1 MPAII
6 ESQRRFRDGPATRG
20 AREADREHRHPSRG
34 PVRNVALRSS
44 AALVSLI
51 SLISCAAGQ
60 TKPIE
65 RPDGDDGPLPEQRV
79 DRGRARA
86 LQQRLQQSIIRRGAD
101 VAVGATESGL
111 AGVPLGGGSTWRFAH
126 AIDSVPFVAGE
137 VVVAEG
143 EGRLFALAASDG
155 HVMWER
161 PSGGRRVRGAG
172 DDGATTVVSLDPL
185 AELGSAL
192 LAVDRSGRVLRQIE
206 SEYEVG
212 RPAVV
217 GDIALLPFRGRWI
230 SGYDIELGVEIGRLP
245 LPEAATNV
253 VVMYGAPYAGE
264 ASLLR
269 LDHAL
274 LDPVTAQIR
283 PPTPVFAPAVRW
295 LPSAFERNPVSGLVR
310 DRTLAFARFRPPE
323 EEPGIEA
330 GTAYLTSRRLVYAMN
345 VPADHDAAAAVSWL
359 YTHPTSLLAGAAYRG
374 GLALCDR
381 DGMVTFLDGT
391 TGKKSGHLS
400 LEGRITAC
408 AMQSDGLSRVA
419 ADGSPASL
427 DQQVGDLFSRE
438 DEDLLGGKRDVLR
451 YLASRAI
458 DPETT
463 RILVDLATGDTARGV
478 EAELDTTIAH
488 RRVGV
493 EYLLGGLS
501 RSLERRRGDP
511 SSAHP
516 PPDPHPDRWSPV
528 GALADALG
536 ALGEHRSTPLLVRA
550 LSDRHASWGELA
562 RVTKAL
568 SALASETFVDDLL
581 QLLDR
586 PGAAKE
592 REPREDALFHA
603 SSILLRVGGK
613 RGHARVE
620 RLLEDPTTSAQLRAR
635 LADLLASG
643 AR

>member
-1 MPAII
+1 M
-6 ESQRRFRDGPATRG
+6 ATSIRLRKTFFG
-20 AREADREHRHPSRG
+20 LG
-34 PVRNVALRSS
+34 LTTLVA
-44 AALVSLI
+44 
-51 SLISCAAGQ
+51 CAAGQ

-65 RPDGDDGPLPEQRV
+65 RPDGDEGGSGEVRV
-79 DRGRARA
+79 DRGRAQS
-86 LQQRLQQSIIRRGAD
+86 LQQRLQQSVVRRGAD

-111 AGVPLGGGSTWRFAH
+111 AGVPLGGGSTWRFVH
-126 AIDSVPFVAGE
+126 AIDSVPFIAGE

-143 EGRLFALAASDG
+143 EGRLFALSATDG
-155 HVMWER
+155 RVLWER

-185 AELGSAL
+185 ADTGSAL

-217 GDIALLPFRGRWI
+217 GDVALLPFRGRWI

-264 ASLLR
+264 SSLLR

-274 LDPVTAQIR
+274 SGPLTTQIR

-323 EEPGIEA
+323 EEPGIA
-330 GTAYLTSRRLVYAMN
+330 DGTAYLTSRRLVYAMR
-345 VPADHDAAAAVSWL
+345 VPVDHDAAAEVSWL
-359 YTHPTSLLAGAAYRG
+359 YTHGTVLLAGAAYRG

-381 DGMVTFLDGT
+381 DGMITLLDGT

-419 ADGSPASL
+419 ADGSPAPL
-427 DQQVGDLFSRE
+427 DQQVGDLFARDDAE
-438 DEDLLGGKRDVLR
+438 LVGGKRDVLR

-458 DPETT
+458 DAETT
-463 RILVDLATGDTARGV
+463 RILADLATGDTAHGV
-478 EAELDTTIAH
+478 EKELDATIAQ
-488 RRVGV
+488 RRVGA
-493 EYLLGGLS
+493 EYLLAGLG
-501 RSLERRRGDP
+501 RTLDRRKARGQAAAAD
-511 SSAHP
+511 H
-516 PPDPHPDRWSPV
+516 WSPV
-528 GALADALG
+528 GAFADALG
-536 ALGEHRSTPLLVRA
+536 ALTEHRATPLLVRA
-550 LSDRHASWGELA
+550 LSDKHAAWPELA
-562 RVTKAL
+562 RVAKAL
-568 SALASETFVDDLL
+568 SELASETFVDDLL
-581 QLLDR
+581 QLLER
-586 PGAAKE
+586 PGTAAE
-592 REPREDALFHA
+592 RAPREEALVHA
-603 SSILLRVGGK
+603 ATTLLRVGGT
-613 RGHARVE
+613 RGRQGVE
-620 RLLEDPTTSAQLRAR
+620 RLRDATTTSAELRGRLSVVLAAPAPQAKAR
-635 LADLLASG
+635 
-643 AR
+643 